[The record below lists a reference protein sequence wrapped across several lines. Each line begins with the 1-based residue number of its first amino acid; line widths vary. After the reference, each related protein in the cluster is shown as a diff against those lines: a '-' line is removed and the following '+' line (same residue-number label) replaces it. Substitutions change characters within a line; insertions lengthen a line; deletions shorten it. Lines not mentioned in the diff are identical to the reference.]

1 MIRRILSLIG
11 VSKAHI
17 LTPTAGS
24 IPSGPYESRDAPEK
38 FCCAKFFFRSSPL
51 TLRCLRVCRPYG
63 GYHVGGF
70 SLDCWLV
77 EYDQKK
83 TRPTNGERV

>member
-1 MIRRILSLIG
+1 MMIRRILSLIG

-70 SLDCWLV
+70 SWLV
-77 EYDQKK
+77 D
-83 TRPTNGERV
+83 RASPTK